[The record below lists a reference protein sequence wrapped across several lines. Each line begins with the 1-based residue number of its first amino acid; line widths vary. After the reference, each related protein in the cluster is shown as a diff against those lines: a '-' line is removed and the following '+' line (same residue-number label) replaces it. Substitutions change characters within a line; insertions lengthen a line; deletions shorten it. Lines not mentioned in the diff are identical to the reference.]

1 MLNWLKRWRE
11 SNRKWGHGQN
21 VVWPKFVAVHANG
34 LTQFQ
39 HEAVQQLV
47 ASIGSV
53 QLQQA
58 GTTETY
64 LTGKLP
70 GTESIIFIYPDG
82 AQIHSNSK
90 AVFMAER
97 EDHATPQELIE
108 QFVAAANAEVQP
120 NYSSKRTAA
129 GRLR

>member
-11 SNRKWGHGQN
+11 SSREWGHGQN
-21 VVWPKFVAVHANG
+21 VVWPDFVTVSVNG

-39 HEAVQQLV
+39 NQAVQKLV
-47 ASIGSV
+47 ASVGPI

-70 GTESIIFIYPDG
+70 GTESVIFIYPDG
-82 AQIHSNSK
+82 AQIHNNSK

-97 EDHATPQELIE
+97 EDHATPQELIQ
-108 QFVAAANAEVQP
+108 QFLAAASAEVQP
-120 NYSSKRTAA
+120 NYSVKWTAA
-129 GRLR
+129 AGPR